1 MTTPIN
7 EGRTTFLFITSVLV
21 MLMIIPGLALYYSGA
36 VRDKNVLATIHQTIS
51 IVCIITITWMIC
63 GYSLSFAPTMI
74 STNDFLPIYGNDE
87 RLWLLGM
94 SIETRHQLAPDVP
107 EYLFCFFQLTFAI
120 ITPCLICGAFAERL
134 RYPVSNSSTLLSPL
148 LLLFR

>member
-1 MTTPIN
+1 MTMNNLT
-7 EGRTTFLFITSVLV
+7 
-21 MLMIIPGLALYYSGA
+21 GLALFYSGT

-51 IVCIITITWMIC
+51 IVCIITITWMVI
-63 GYSLSFAPTMI
+63 GYSITFAPTMI
-74 STNDFLPIYGNDE
+74 STDFLPIYGNDE

-107 EYLFCFFQLTFAI
+107 EYIFCLFQLTFAI

-134 RYPVSNSSTLLSPL
+134 ILSHIASDMSDTSS
-148 LLLFR
+148 